1 MPKTVKEAYDDYM
14 SWCRENNDTTMS
26 FEDYLWK
33 ICK

>member
-1 MPKTVKEAYDDYM
+1 MKTIKEVYAEYMAWVKE
-14 SWCRENNDTTMS
+14 NNSQMS